1 STARERFSMLVMT
14 IFGAVA
20 LLLAAIGIY
29 GLMTYSVE
37 QRTHEIGIR
46 LALGAEAK
54 KVKEMV
60 VRQGMTLALTG
71 IGLGVA
77 AAWALARTL
86 ESLLYEV
93 KSRDPMVF
101 TAVPILLTA
110 VAFIAVWMPAL
121 RASKVDP
128 IDALRYE

>member
-1 STARERFSMLVMT
+1 MLAMK

-20 LLLAAIGIY
+20 LLLAVVGIY
-29 GLMTYSVE
+29 GLMMYIVE

-46 LALGAEAK
+46 LALGAEAA
-54 KVKEMV
+54 KVKNMV
-60 VRQGMTLALTG
+60 VRQGMILAFIG
-71 IGLGVA
+71 IGLGLG

-86 ESLLYEV
+86 ESLLFEV

-101 TAVPILLTA
+101 TAVPVLLTA
-110 VAFIAVWMPAL
+110 VALIAVWKPAL

-128 IDALRYE
+128 IDAPRYE